1 MGWKKKTKKTR
12 WHHHLID
19 KHQRHS
25 NRTEPLNKQPE
36 DGEASERGRFGSG
49 PGRSRL
55 KWRSWRNPAIP
66 AGSSAG
72 DNESRRERRS
82 IRFFHPR
89 SLPRRLPSPIR
100 YKNCSSLPKRGTTLP
115 FPFFCVS
122 WEIFVITARV
132 RFLWV
137 GWGGGQMKLV
147 GQMLYFVL
155 TTGSGQQTL
164 GEEYCDIIQV
174 PSYTNSPFFFW
185 D

>member
-1 MGWKKKTKKTR
+1 MKKKTKKTR

-115 FPFFCVS
+115 FPFLRDFCNYS
-122 WEIFVITARV
+122 FIMTC
-132 RFLWV
+132 
-137 GWGGGQMKLV
+137 GGRWNLLGRCFTLFWRLVQGNKL
-147 GQMLYFVL
+147 
-155 TTGSGQQTL
+155 
-164 GEEYCDIIQV
+164 
-174 PSYTNSPFFFW
+174 
-185 D
+185 